1 MRTTDGVRCLLI
13 ELDDRLRE
21 YQRSNMNAEQ
31 MVMMAGLVGRI
42 REQSDSLSTMVNLLG
57 RRITDFVIVKHDS
70 RGYRYVS
77 MPDANLSEL
86 DQRLRDA

>member
-21 YQRSNMNAEQ
+21 YQRSNMDAEQ
-31 MVMMAGLVGRI
+31 MVMMASLVGRV
-42 REQSDSLSTMVNLLG
+42 REQSDSLSIMVNLLG
-57 RRITDFVIVKHDS
+57 RRITDFVLVKHDS

>member
-13 ELDDRLRE
+13 ELDDRLQE
-21 YQRSNMNAEQ
+21 YQRSNMDAEQ
-31 MVMMAGLVGRI
+31 MVMMAGLVGRV
-42 REQSDSLSTMVNLLG
+42 REHPDSLSIMVDLLG
-57 RRITDFVIVKHDS
+57 RSITDFVLVKHDS

-77 MPDANLSEL
+77 MPDGNLSEL